1 MRVRIVAILSAPL
14 PFLTGISGAAAFD
27 IQSLMQEAVRN
38 TVQSAAQSAVH
49 SAVQSAVQSAVH
61 SAVQSAAQSA
71 VHSAVQSA
79 AHSAVHSAVQS
90 AAHSAVH
97 SAVQSATQNGVHSAV
112 HSSTQSAV
120 NGATRYAIQRRPIA
134 HVARLPT
141 VASKVNIANA
151 PKTSTTARDS
161 QSAASKLN
169 STTTSSTNV
178 TSLKTRD
185 VKAEQS
191 GGWTTNPDGS
201 QTYNGPANP
210 YCKTPPCV
218 FPALSSAPGG
228 SVSTQS
234 AGASAPAGSASPS
247 VLPNGNPIPPSNPQ
261 PTPSAGVLVAPPGPA
276 NVLPLNSG
284 WCLGQLCP
292 DNPNGRKLLIDTGI
306 NPPDPIPDQP
316 DGGFKT
322 DFATLADYMKY
333 LKSLP
338 TENQKNAFMNE
349 TSDIYNQLLN
359 QQNGQSGQN
368 GPVHPATDDLF
379 GSVRQRYIQKT
390 QQGEFIP
397 PPNE

>member
-27 IQSLMQEAVRN
+27 IQSFVQEAVRN
-38 TVQSAAQSAVH
+38 TVQSATQSAVH
-49 SAVQSAVQSAVH
+49 SAVQSAVQSGVR
-61 SAVQSAAQSA
+61 SATQSA
-71 VHSAVQSA
+71 VHSAVQGATQSVV
-79 AHSAVHSAVQS
+79 HSAVHSATQS
-90 AAHSAVH
+90 AVHGATQSAVH
-97 SAVQSATQNGVHSAV
+97 SATQSAV
-112 HSSTQSAV
+112 HS
-120 NGATRYAIQRRPIA
+120 ATRNAIQRRPTEFD
-134 HVARLPT
+134 RPT
-141 VASKVNIANA
+141 VNATTSQNSRIDQKAKPKGVANPGSNAINRGSNIANLSSGKVPTKA
-151 PKTSTTARDS
+151 VLEQNPFSSTTPAPCTGIQNCIQNS
-161 QSAASKLN
+161 NGTYTITNNGSSATLN
-169 STTTSSTNV
+169 SDTGKV
-178 TSLKTRD
+178 TYSNSN
-185 VKAEQS
+185 AQ
-191 GGWTTNPDGS
+191 PP
-201 QTYNGPANP
+201 Q
-210 YCKTPPCV
+210 TPP
-218 FPALSSAPGG
+218 PQTPPPLLP
-228 SVSTQS
+228 
-234 AGASAPAGSASPS
+234 SPS
-247 VLPNGNPIPPSNPQ
+247 PQ

-276 NVLPLNSG
+276 NVLPPNSG

-306 NPPDPIPDQP
+306 NPSDPIPDQP

-379 GSVRQRYIQKT
+379 GRVRQRYIQKN